1 MKPTTNSTNRGCDE
15 KPRRTPSLVALL
27 VGAVMLLGISYGE
40 ARFIERAPTWDGG
53 AVVCLVDK
61 TSTVDQGAD
70 AKRSRHDSGVPVA
83 VLH

>member
-1 MKPTTNSTNRGCDE
+1 MDPTITTNNHSCDDRPRG
-15 KPRRTPSLVALL
+15 TPSLVALI
-27 VGAVMLLGISYGE
+27 VGAAMLLAITYGE

-61 TSTVDQGAD
+61 TSTVYQGAD
-70 AKRSRHDSGVPVA
+70 AKGSRGDSGVPVA